1 MKRSSRFRFAPA
13 LLAGAVAVMGCGLL
27 TPIFAQ
33 TTAPPA
39 ATANLALS
47 GEYNVRAF
55 GARGDGKA
63 LDTDAINRAMAT
75 ASAAGGGTVLVPAGT
90 YPCLSLHLKSNIR
103 LHLDAGAVLLAAER
117 TETQR
122 YDAPEPNASTKF
134 QDFGHSHWQD
144 GFLWGENLE
153 NLTIDG
159 PGEIYGKGL
168 VKGDSKLEGTGNK
181 AIALKNC
188 RNVNFSDFTIRHG
201 GWFGILATG
210 VDNFTLDNL
219 KIDTNRDGMDI
230 DCCRNV
236 RLSNCSINSP
246 NDDGL
251 CLKSSYGLNEA
262 RATENVTIT
271 NCFVSG
277 YDEGTVL
284 DGTRQYHPERAPSG
298 SPQGR
303 IKFGTE
309 SNGGF
314 KNITISNCIFDHCR
328 GLALETVDGGLLEDV
343 TISNIT
349 MRDISNAPI
358 YLRLGRR
365 MRGPD
370 GAAVGELRRVNISNI
385 VAYNVDPKSCVIIS
399 GIPDHHIEDVTLSNI
414 QIWYQGGGTAEQAN
428 LVPKEDERGYPE
440 PEFLGIMPAYGFY
453 LRHIKGITLDN
464 IQLHTLSADARPPLA
479 LSDVVGAEFFRVK
492 ADKAEQTPVFAI
504 KDSSDLTIRMVKG
517 AQDKEQKELYQD
529 NF

>member
-1 MKRSSRFRFAPA
+1 MKHQSQFRFSTA
-13 LLAGAVAVMGCGLL
+13 LLAVAVAVVGGCIAP
-27 TPIFAQ
+27 PIFAQ
-33 TTAPPA
+33 PKTPIS
-39 ATANLALS
+39 ATAHLALS
-47 GEYNVRAF
+47 GEYNVRSF
-55 GARGDGKA
+55 GARGDGVT

-159 PGEIYGKGL
+159 AGEIYGKGL
-168 VKGDSKLEGTGNK
+168 VKGDSKLPGTGNK
-181 AIALKNC
+181 TIALKWC
-188 RNVNFSDFTIRHG
+188 RNVNISDITIRHG

-236 RLSNCSINSP
+236 RVSNCSINSP

-277 YDEGTVL
+277 YDEGTLL
-284 DGTRQYHPERAPSG
+284 DGTRQYHPERAPGG

-365 MRGPD
+365 MRGPE

-399 GIPDHHIEDVTLSNI
+399 GVPDHPIEDVSLSNI
-414 QIWYQGGGTAEQAN
+414 QIWYQGGGTKERAA

-440 PEFLGIMPAYGFY
+440 PEFLGLMPAYGFY

-464 IQLHTLSADARPPLA
+464 IQLHTLSDDARPPLA
-479 LSDVVGAEFFRVK
+479 LSDVTGAEFFRVK
-492 ADKAEQTPVFAI
+492 ADKAAQTPVFAI

-517 AQDKEQKELYQD
+517 MEDKKQ
-529 NF
+529 